1 MGAVVEAVV
10 VEAAVAEAAV
20 VDAVVVE
27 AVVVEALVVQI
38 QGGEGQ
44 GDDTKCL
51 KRTHVSKSCPRGRL
65 QKAQRSQ
72 KEYGSLREYDQAGGA
87 LAPT

>member
-27 AVVVEALVVQI
+27 AVVVEAVVVQI
-38 QGGEGQ
+38 RGGEGQ
-44 GDDTKCL
+44 GDDTKCV
-51 KRTHVSKSCPRGRL
+51 KGTQVSKRCPGDRL
-65 QKAQRSQ
+65 QKAQRSHQ
-72 KEYGSLREYDQAGGA
+72 EYGSLREYDQEGGA